1 RPISPEDVR
10 GAPRSIIGRPVAS
23 RRVHLLDAS
32 LRPVPIGVP
41 GEICIGGAGLARGY
55 LGRADLTAERF
66 VPDPFGDRPG
76 DRLYRSGDLARWL
89 EDGDLEYLGRLDDQ
103 VKIRGFRIEPVEI
116 ESALQRHPA
125 VGETVVLARQD
136 GGGELRLVAYVVPRA
151 GREASP
157 GLLRAFLKETLPDH
171 MVPSAIVVL
180 AALPL
185 TPNGKID
192 RQSLPAPESGSV
204 DPDTARVPPRTP
216 IERELARLWG
226 GLLGP

>member
-1 RPISPEDVR
+1 M
-10 GAPRSIIGRPVAS
+10 
-23 RRVHLLDAS
+23 
-32 LRPVPIGVP
+32 
-41 GEICIGGAGLARGY
+41 
-55 LGRADLTAERF
+55 
-66 VPDPFGDRPG
+66 
-76 DRLYRSGDLARWL
+76 
-89 EDGDLEYLGRLDDQ
+89 
-103 VKIRGFRIEPVEI
+103 
-116 ESALQRHPA
+116 
-125 VGETVVLARQD
+125 
-136 GGGELRLVAYVVPRA
+136 AYVVPRA

-216 IERELARLWG
+216 IERELARLWA
-226 GLLGP
+226 GLLGADAPGVQDNFFESGGQSLLATLLISRVRAHLGAEVSLKDFLEDPTIAGLAEKVEAAYLRAAGPTELDGLLGSVDGPDDREKRARPAPRAAGPGHVENL